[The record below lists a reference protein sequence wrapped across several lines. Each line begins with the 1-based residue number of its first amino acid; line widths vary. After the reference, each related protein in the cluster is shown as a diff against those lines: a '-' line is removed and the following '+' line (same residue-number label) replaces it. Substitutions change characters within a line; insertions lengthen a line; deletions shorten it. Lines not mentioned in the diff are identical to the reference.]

1 MSILYYS
8 KQCVYSNEL
17 LVALSKTKQSKDI
30 HFICIDKRVVNNDG
44 KTNII
49 LENGS
54 KVLLHPSIVNVPS
67 LYNIRNNNIVVG
79 FKNILKELN
88 PIEKQINS
96 KATNNNGEPSAFM
109 ISEMGNSLSDNYSYL
124 SLTSEELSAKGNGG
138 LMMMHNNVGINDNFT
153 INTPDEDYVPDKI
166 GNVDLGKLKTMRN
179 NDIRIN

>member
-17 LVALSKTKQSKDI
+17 LVLLSKTKQSKDI
-30 HFICIDKRVVNNDG
+30 HFICIDKRIVNKDG
-44 KTNII
+44 KINII

-54 KVLLHPSIVNVPS
+54 KVLLHPNINSVPS
-67 LYNIRNNNIVVG
+67 LYNIKTNSIFIG

-88 PIEKQINS
+88 PIEKQINNQ
-96 KATNNNGEPSAFM
+96 ATQNNGEPKAFM

-138 LMMMHNNVGINDNFT
+138 LKMMHNTLGVNDNFT
-153 INTPDEDYVPDKI
+153 INTPEEDYVPDKI
-166 GNVDLGKLKTMRN
+166 GTVDLGKLKNMRN
-179 NDIRIN
+179 NDIGLK